1 MLSGGQR
8 KRVNIAL
15 ELVTDP
21 VILFLDEPTSGLAAD
36 DTTALINLLAE
47 LTKKTG
53 KTIVM
58 TIHQPAKD
66 EFEKFNL
73 CFIMGYGG
81 IPTYFG
87 PTGEPAYAFFG
98 SIGQRAGSDATEAGR
113 QPARHVRHAQR
124 ARAGRA
130 RRDAPRR
137 PPDAH
142 AAVARIEAARG
153 VARRVLPQRQPRL
166 PEDVLRAARRRH
178 RAGRRAACRTGP
190 TWRSCGSSVS
200 SSRATGR

>member
-1 MLSGGQR
+1 M
-8 KRVNIAL
+8 

-36 DTTALINLLAE
+36 DTTALINLLHD
-47 LTKKTG
+47 LTRKTG

-87 PTGEPAYAFFG
+87 PTGDSSYRLLR
-98 SIGQRAGSDATEAGR
+98 SITER
-113 QPARHVRHAQR
+113 
-124 ARAGRA
+124 
-130 RRDAPRR
+130 
-137 PPDAH
+137 
-142 AAVARIEAARG
+142 
-153 VARRVLPQRQPRL
+153 
-166 PEDVLRAARRRH
+166 LRAAASRRQ
-178 RAGRRAACRTGP
+178 P
-190 TWRSCGSSVS
+190 S
-200 SSRATGR
+200 